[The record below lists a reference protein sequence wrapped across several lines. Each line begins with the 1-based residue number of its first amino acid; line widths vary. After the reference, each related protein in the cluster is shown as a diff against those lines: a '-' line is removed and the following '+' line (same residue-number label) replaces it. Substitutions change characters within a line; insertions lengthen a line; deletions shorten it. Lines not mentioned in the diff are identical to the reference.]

1 MADIDIIVVSGVPI
15 FLDIVESIVDIATT
29 SGDTTTLVISGADSI
44 NIDVVS
50 GSTTVLNVATPG
62 VQGPMGPSGPFYGV
76 PFFIQ
81 SGTPIPAQYSGH
93 TTYAW
98 WQTSSGNST
107 FWIEDG
113 L

>member
-1 MADIDIIVVSGVPI
+1 MADIDITVVSGIPI
-15 FLDIVESIVDIATT
+15 FLDVVETIIGITTT
-29 SGDTTTLVISGADSI
+29 SGDTTTLAISSGDSI
-44 NIDVVS
+44 NIDIVS

-81 SGTPIPAQYSGH
+81 SGAPVPAQYSGY

-107 FWIEDG
+107 LWIEDG